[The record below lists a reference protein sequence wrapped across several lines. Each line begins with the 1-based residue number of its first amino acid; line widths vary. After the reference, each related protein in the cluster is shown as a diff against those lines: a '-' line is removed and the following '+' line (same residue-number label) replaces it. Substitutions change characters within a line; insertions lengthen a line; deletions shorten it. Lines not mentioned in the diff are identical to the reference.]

1 MVEPTVPLAGPLH
14 VVTVGQVLESLA
26 ADQRTGLVRFQGDD
40 QRIVCLTGGE
50 IYLATSASGPSIHQI
65 VVGSGATP
73 EGAWNDAAGTSG
85 GISDAL
91 AADDRVD
98 GERLRAVLYEH
109 TVSTLVELLVPGTES
124 YEFLADQAHQIGTRF
139 CFPVAEV
146 LTDAGRRLDVWRAIS
161 STLPSTSTLVR
172 RSPTLP
178 RSATTESLTA
188 VEWQVIM
195 AMPAEGTVAEV
206 IAAAGLNAF
215 TVFDV
220 LHRLVRRGLVQ
231 AVQGDPSAR

>member
-1 MVEPTVPLAGPLH
+1 MAEPTVPQAGTLHAVTINQVIEFLAG
-14 VVTVGQVLESLA
+14 E
-26 ADQRTGLVRFQGDD
+26 QRTGLLRFQGDD
-40 QRIVCLTGGE
+40 QRIVCLAGGQL
-50 IYLATSASGPSIHQI
+50 YLATSASGPSIHQI

-73 EGAWNDAAGTSG
+73 EVAWNEAAGAPD
-85 GISDAL
+85 GISAAL
-91 AADDRVD
+91 ADDERVD

-124 YEFLADQAHQIGTRF
+124 YEFLADQTHQIGTRF
-139 CFPVAEV
+139 CFTVADA
-146 LTDAGRRLDVWRAIS
+146 LADAGRRLNAWRTIS
-161 STLPSTSTLVR
+161 STLPSISTRVR

-178 RSATTESLTA
+178 RSATTESVTA

-195 AMPAEGTVAEV
+195 AMPADGTVAEV
-206 IAAAGLNAF
+206 IAASGLSAF

-231 AVQGDPSAR
+231 PVEEAPSTR